1 MLAMQ
6 AQPHVLGG
14 GSGQAARFAHR
25 RCLGRETRP
34 GCVQTRVHTPH
45 APRAA
50 PQITGPTSSS
60 EFKLSILPADKYRP
74 FSPGSP
80 PVKVIVPHGRPETT
94 FDIKYFTRERRRVH
108 LPAINTGARKHLLV
122 DARAEATI
130 SPAPVPGTRA
140 PFQRLSGAGSTRI
153 VPLLDEVNNGY
164 T

>member
-1 MLAMQ
+1 M
-6 AQPHVLGG
+6 LGG
-14 GSGQAARFAHR
+14 GSVHAARFALR
-25 RCLGRETRP
+25 RCRGRETRT
-34 GCVQTRVHTPH
+34 GTFQKRSSSCAPH
-45 APRAA
+45 APRPA
-50 PQITGPTSSS
+50 PQVTGPTSSP

-74 FSPGSP
+74 FSPASP

-108 LPAINTGARKHLLV
+108 LPAINTGARKHVLV

-130 SPAPVPGTRA
+130 SPAPLPGVRA
-140 PFQRLSGAGSTRI
+140 PFQRLSGEGSTRI

>member
-1 MLAMQ
+1 MRRASRTAAAAGAKHAWTRFRRVQ
-6 AQPHVLGG
+6 A
-14 GSGQAARFAHR
+14 
-25 RCLGRETRP
+25 
-34 GCVQTRVHTPH
+34 PH

-50 PQITGPTSSS
+50 PQITGPTSSP

-74 FSPGSP
+74 FSPASP

-130 SPAPVPGTRA
+130 SPAPAPGTRVL
-140 PFQRLSGAGSTRI
+140 PSPDSR
-153 VPLLDEVNNGY
+153 
-164 T
+164 

>member
-1 MLAMQ
+1 M
-6 AQPHVLGG
+6 PTGLGSANAASTRRASRCAAAAAAKHA
-14 GSGQAARFAHR
+14 GSRFRSADALPTLR
-25 RCLGRETRP
+25 
-34 GCVQTRVHTPH
+34 
-45 APRAA
+45 A

-74 FSPGSP
+74 FSPASP

-130 SPAPVPGTRA
+130 SPAPLPGTRA
-140 PFQRLSGAGSTRI
+140 PFQRLSGEGSTRI